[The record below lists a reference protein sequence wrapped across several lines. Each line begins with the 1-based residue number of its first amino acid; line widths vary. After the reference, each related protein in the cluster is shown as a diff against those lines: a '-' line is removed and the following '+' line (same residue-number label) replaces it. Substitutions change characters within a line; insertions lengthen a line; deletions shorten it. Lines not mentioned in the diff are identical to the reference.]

1 LAQALVDLKA
11 ATAARRRLPPG
22 SADLLPAVRAERE
35 VMERIQRLIVL
46 LRRD

>member
-11 ATAARRRLPPG
+11 ATAARRRLPADSP
-22 SADLLPAVRAERE
+22 DLLQAVRAERE
-35 VMERIQRLIVL
+35 VMEGIERLIVL